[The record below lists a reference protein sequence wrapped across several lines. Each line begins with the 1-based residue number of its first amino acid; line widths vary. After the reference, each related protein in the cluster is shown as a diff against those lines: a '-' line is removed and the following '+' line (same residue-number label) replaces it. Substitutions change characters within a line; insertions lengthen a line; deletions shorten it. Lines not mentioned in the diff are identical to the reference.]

1 MITCDKHEIEICEI
15 LGCVLTLNS
24 CIPDDPRAEVALD
37 MVGVVSAC
45 TLDGKNGTDEL
56 ATADI
61 VAELIAV
68 VGWAELV

>member
-1 MITCDKHEIEICEI
+1 LKCREGLNNTVAFNH
-15 LGCVLTLNS
+15 LGG

-45 TLDGKNGTDEL
+45 SLDGKNGTDEL

-68 VGWAELV
+68 VG